1 MASHKVAGF
10 LPCFKLGEDHIL
22 TITGRHFKAGLKV
35 AIEDSENAY
44 TWTVDQASVQIL
56 DHQKLTV
63 KAKPIVKV
71 VDKTAEKA
79 GAGEGDLTIT
89 VTQNSTVQTFSQDV
103 SYQNPK
109 P

>member
-1 MASHKVAGF
+1 MASHRVAGF

-22 TITGRHFKAGLKV
+22 TITGRHFRKGLEV
-35 AIEDSENAY
+35 AVEDSENAY
-44 TWTVDQASVQIL
+44 TWTVDQASVNVL
-56 DHQKLTV
+56 DHQKFTV
-63 KAKPIVKV
+63 KVKPTAKV
-71 VDKTAEKA
+71 VNKTAEKA

>member
-22 TITGRHFKAGLKV
+22 TITGRHFKAPLVV

-44 TWTVDQASVQIL
+44 TWAVDQASVKIL
-56 DHQKLTV
+56 THQKLTV
-63 KAKPIVKV
+63 KAKPNVRV
-71 VDKTAEKA
+71 GVTA

-89 VTQNSTVQTFSQDV
+89 VTQNATVQTFSQDV
-103 SYQNPK
+103 SYQNPN